1 VEFSRDEL
9 ERRLTEARR
18 LMDAEGIDCLLI
30 SGVENFSYFVGV
42 PTSLYQSRR
51 PWVALLPA
59 NGETIGFIKDGI
71 AVTLR
76 EHGFLDEVEPYAL
89 PVSTELPVRIADH
102 LKRLKVRRVGCEL
115 GLEMRLGMP
124 VADLEAIFGRL
135 PDVEFVDAANLIWE
149 LRMCKS
155 RPEAERMRRACAITS
170 ETRQQVFRNARS
182 GMTEV
187 EIATMWARLMYEAG
201 GERPS
206 FIYIN
211 TGDNRDLLPRPDK
224 RLEKGRTLW
233 LDGGVY
239 VGEYTCDFSRSATLG
254 PPSER
259 QRQLHRDAVEV
270 SDMLLAELRPGVHVR
285 DMARIYEREWA
296 RRGYSPRNTAGH
308 GMGMLINEPPLIAD
322 WDNTVLRPGMT
333 VGIEL
338 GGSEPEGMFVWEQL
352 AWITDDGY
360 DLLTP
365 ESSDLVVIDA

>member
-1 VEFSRDEL
+1 MDEQ
-9 ERRLTEARR
+9 
-18 LMDAEGIDCLLI
+18 GIDCLLI

-51 PWVALLPA
+51 PWIALLPA
-59 NGETIGFIKDGI
+59 NAETVAMIKDGI
-71 AVTLR
+71 AVTLE
-76 EHGFLDEVEPYAL
+76 EHGFIDHVEPYAL
-89 PVSTELPVRIADH
+89 PVSAELPMLIANH
-102 LKRLKVRRVGCEL
+102 LKRLKVKRVACEL

-124 VADLEAIFGRL
+124 VADLQMVFRLL
-135 PDVEFVDAANLIWE
+135 PDVEFVDAASLIWA
-149 LRMCKS
+149 LRMFKS
-155 RPEAERMRRACAITS
+155 SAEADRMRKACDITS
-170 ETRQQVFRNARS
+170 ATRQQVF
-182 GMTEV
+182 GMVQPGMSETD
-187 EIATMWARLMYEAG
+187 IATLWARLMYEAG

-239 VGEYTCDFSRSATLG
+239 IGEYTCDFSRSATVG

-259 QRQLHRDAVEV
+259 QLRLHRDAVEV
-270 SDMLLAELRPGVHVR
+270 SDMLLAELRPDVAVR
-285 DMARIYEREWA
+285 DLARIYSEEWA

-308 GMGMLINEPPLIAD
+308 GMGMLINEPPLIAE
-322 WDNTVLRPGMT
+322 WDETVLRPGMT

-338 GGSEPEGMFVWEQL
+338 GASEPEGMFVWEQL
-352 AWITDDGY
+352 AWITDDGF

-365 ESSDLVVIDA
+365 ESSDLVVIEV